1 MGTAVS
7 PNPLKTLFKLAIAL
21 LVVHALVRF
30 VPPYWNFTQF
40 RWALKENAAQWREH
54 TDPTIIG
61 EVLQLAQK
69 HDVPIGAE
77 HVQVRREG
85 DHLFVDVDYTAQIEF
100 LPSMKREWRFSAGV
114 DAWTLG
120 GLKLP

>member
-1 MGTAVS
+1 
-7 PNPLKTLFKLAIAL
+7 LKTLFKLAVAF
-21 LVVHALVRF
+21 LVIHALYRF

-54 TDPTIIG
+54 NDEAVTG
-61 EVLQLAQK
+61 EVLGLAQK
-69 HDVPIGAE
+69 HKVPITAD

-85 DHLFVDVDYTAQIEF
+85 DHLFVDVAYTDTIEF
-100 LPSMKREWRFSAGV
+100 VPSMKREWRFAANV
-114 DAWTLG
+114 DAWTLA

>member
-1 MGTAVS
+1 
-7 PNPLKTLFKLAIAL
+7 LKTLFKLALAL
-21 LVVHALVRF
+21 LVAHALVRF

-54 TDPTIIG
+54 NDQRVTE
-61 EVLQLAQK
+61 EVLQLARTHK
-69 HDVPIGAE
+69 VPISAD

-85 DHLFVDVDYTAQIEF
+85 DHLFVDVAYTDQIEF
-100 LPSMKREWRFSAGV
+100 IPSMKRDWRFAAQV

>member
-1 MGTAVS
+1 M
-7 PNPLKTLFKLAIAL
+7 KTLFKLAIAF
-21 LVVHALVRF
+21 LVVHALYRF

-54 TDPTIIG
+54 NEQAVTD
-61 EVLQLAQK
+61 EVLQLARQ
-69 HDVPIGAE
+69 HSVPISGD

-85 DHLFVDVDYTAQIEF
+85 DHLFVDVAYRQQIEF
-100 LPSMKREWRFSAGV
+100 IPSMKREWRFAAAV

-120 GLKLP
+120 GLKRP

>member
-1 MGTAVS
+1 MGTAVPS
-7 PNPLKTLFKLAIAL
+7 NPLKTLFKLAIAL

-40 RWALKENAAQWREH
+40 RWALKETAAQWREH
-54 TDPTIIG
+54 NEQAVIG

-85 DHLFVDVDYTAQIEF
+85 DHLFVDVDYTARIEF
-100 LPSMKREWRFSAGV
+100 IPSMKRDWRFSAGV